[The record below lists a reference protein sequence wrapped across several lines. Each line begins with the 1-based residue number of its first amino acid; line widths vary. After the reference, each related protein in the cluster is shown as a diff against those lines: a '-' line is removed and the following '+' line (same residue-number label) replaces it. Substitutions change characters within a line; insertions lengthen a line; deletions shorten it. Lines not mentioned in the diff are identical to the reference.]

1 MGPTSFSV
9 VKSVRKIIG
18 AKKAGHIGTLDPAAE
33 GVLPICLNRSTK
45 ITQFLTHLEK
55 EYRATMMLGIE
66 TDSQD
71 AQGKII
77 EEISIRVGSKR
88 RHPVRPFLPNREPWR
103 GKACR
108 DECTQN

>member
-1 MGPTSFSV
+1 MSIKFQNCSTKSILEGVLNISKPLGPTSFSV
-9 VKSVRKIIG
+9 VESVRKIIG
-18 AKKAGHIGTLDPAAE
+18 VKKAGHIGTLDPAAE

-77 EEISIRVGSKR
+77 EEKM
-88 RHPVRPFLPNREPWR
+88 
-103 GKACR
+103 
-108 DECTQN
+108 